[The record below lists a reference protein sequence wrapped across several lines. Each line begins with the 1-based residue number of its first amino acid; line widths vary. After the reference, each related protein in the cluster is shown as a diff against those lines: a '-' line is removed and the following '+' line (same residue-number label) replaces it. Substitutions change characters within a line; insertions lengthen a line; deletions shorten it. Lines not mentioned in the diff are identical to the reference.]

1 MTKAEKTI
9 MDQIKAAGANDE
21 VLTLVRKL
29 EIAARDAGAKYGRRS
44 ERVFT
49 KLRNSSWAI
58 K

>member
-1 MTKAEKTI
+1 MTKAEKAI
-9 MDQIKAAGANDE
+9 MDEIKAAGASKE
-21 VLTLVRKL
+21 VLTLVKKL
-29 EIAARDAGAKYGRRS
+29 EQAARDAGAHYGRRS